1 MFRFIRVAVVVS
13 CIFPLLSVPAFAAPA
28 RASVSDNEKI
38 SSDPSS
44 DRAIALFKQGKY
56 EEAIAVFNQLLG
68 KFPKGGPGYM
78 GRALSESKL
87 GRHDAAVAD
96 AEKALE
102 YSVSS
107 SDKTI
112 KNWVVSTAASIY
124 NDRGVYYAQR
134 ERREFAKAV
143 SDYSRALEL
152 NPERLDAYWNRSDS
166 WIQLGKYQEAI
177 ADLDRCLG
185 KLPSDTHEALGLAE
199 QGRAY
204 LKLDN
209 PAKARA
215 NLVRLL
221 ELDPRLRMHYSGEHA
236 LEFYDVEKRRARMR
250 EEINAAK
257 QTESTGALLEAFRSY
272 QSARSRPLFLIKLE
286 GNRNSVDQTA
296 EDVELA
302 KQSDDGLL
310 RLYPKLPDDPG
321 LPEEARRFFV
331 QADASVKQERPEE
344 AAKLFRKGLAIA
356 PWWPQGYYNLAMLVA
371 GKQQYDDA
379 IANMKRYITLAP
391 NAADAR
397 EAQDKIYEW
406 ELGSSSNKELRASA
420 LAGVWTFVFSSKPLR
435 VKHTWEMVVVGEN
448 QLEMNPIKMN
458 TNMRDIG
465 EQALSREQSG
475 YYSLTLKGRQLQGV
489 AHQPGGKPDIPV
501 TADLALDNNEMTM
514 NWTDKGK
521 VSSFVWK
528 REK

>member
-13 CIFPLLSVPAFAAPA
+13 CIFPLLSVLALA
-28 RASVSDNEKI
+28 VSDNDKI
-38 SSDPSS
+38 SSDPS
-44 DRAIALFKQGKY
+44 AIRGSALFKQGKY
-56 EEAIAVFNQLLG
+56 EEAIAVLNQALG
-68 KFPKGGPGYM
+68 KFPKGGPGYVL
-78 GRALSESKL
+78 RAASECKL
-87 GRHDAAVAD
+87 GRRDAVVAD
-96 AEKALE
+96 VEKGLE
-102 YSVSS
+102 YS
-107 SDKTI
+107 DKTTRAGAAG
-112 KNWVVSTAASIY
+112 TAAWIY
-124 NDRGVYYAQR
+124 NDRGLYYAQKR
-134 ERREFAKAV
+134 EYAKAV
-143 SDYSRALEL
+143 SDYSRALEFD
-152 NPERLDAYWNRSDS
+152 PGRQDAYWNRSDS
-166 WIQLGKYQEAI
+166 WVQLGKYQEAI

-185 KLPSDTHEALGLAE
+185 KLPSDTLEALGLTI

-236 LEFYDVEKRRARMR
+236 LEFYDVEKRRGKMR

-257 QTESTGALLEAFRSY
+257 QSESTGVLLEAFRLY
-272 QSARSRPLFLIKLE
+272 ESARARPLFVVKLE
-286 GNRNSVDQTA
+286 GNWDSVDQTA

-310 RLYPKLPDDPG
+310 RLYPKLPADPG

-331 QADASVKQERPEE
+331 QADASAKQERAEE
-344 AAKLFRKGLAIA
+344 AVKLFRKGLAIA
-356 PWWPQGYYNLAMLVA
+356 PWWPRGYYNLAMLVA
-371 GKQQYDDA
+371 SKQQYDDA

-397 EAQDKIYEW
+397 EAQDTIYEW
-406 ELGSSSNKELRASA
+406 ELGSNSNKGLQASA

-521 VSSFVWK
+521 VSSFVWE